1 MQTLVQGCC
10 ARVANMRALLCH
22 NRWAKRS
29 GTQTALE
36 EKLRVRSRRVGRIY
50 MCVYI
55 CTCTSDCV
63 AGMLHPA
70 GYFMSRA
77 AGTGEN
83 LRVKRNAGTS
93 TKK

>member
-36 EKLRVRSRRVGRIY
+36 EKLRVRSRGVWVG
-50 MCVYI
+50 YI
-55 CTCTSDCV
+55 CAYMYVHAHRTV
-63 AGMLHPA
+63 
-70 GYFMSRA
+70 
-77 AGTGEN
+77 
-83 LRVKRNAGTS
+83 
-93 TKK
+93 